1 MAKRATNSE
10 HLKEVWRTEG
20 MDFKEITQT
29 LGIDWDTK
37 SDTFL
42 MDPHV
47 IGKYDEGPTTKRQV
61 LQAIVRFYG
70 PLGLLT
76 PVSVIG

>member
-1 MAKRATNSE
+1 
-10 HLKEVWRTEG
+10 

>member
-1 MAKRATNSE
+1 VPKPGKEVPRDPE

-20 MDFKEITQT
+20 VDFKEITQT

-42 MDPHV
+42 MDPHDV
-47 IGKYDEGPTTKRQV
+47 IGKYVEGPTTKRQV
-61 LQAIVRFYG
+61 LQAIFFG
-70 PLGLLT
+70 T
-76 PVSVIG
+76 SK